1 MKRLKYISRFARPL
15 NADELSRLADNAAI
29 KNKELGITGILMASG
44 GIFFQVIE
52 GPRENIDSLFREIIK
67 DSRHEDILLLSSE
80 QSANLKR
87 IFPEWNMKKID
98 LDAKSEARTETF
110 RIILKNIFQMR
121 QIIDEQAK
129 ILERSIWD
137 EFSRTE

>member
-52 GPRENIDSLFREIIK
+52 GPKENIDSLFREIIK

>member
-1 MKRLKYISRFARPL
+1 MKRLKYISRFVKPL
-15 NADELSRLADNAAI
+15 SAEELTKLTENAAA

-52 GPRENIDSLFREIIK
+52 GPKENINSLFSEIVK
-67 DSRHEDILLLSSE
+67 DSRHEDILLLGSE
-80 QSANLKR
+80 QSPNLSR
-87 IFPEWNMKKID
+87 IFPDWAMKKID

-110 RIILKNIFQMR
+110 KVILKNIFQMR

-137 EFSRTE
+137 EVRNAN